1 MTISRLALV
10 SLAVSAAFAAPA
22 RADDL
27 IQVYRE
33 ARGYDAQFASA
44 QAALDAGRERLPQ
57 GRALLLPTVTASA
70 FLNYNDVY
78 RGAQFIPNPIPGRPS
93 ILQPGTDQSVNF
105 NSNGWQVQLSQPIFR
120 WQNIVQYQQAEF
132 QVMQS
137 EAQYANAVQDLVVRV
152 AQAYFDVLAA
162 QDNLDFVRAQR
173 RAIGEQLAQ
182 AKRNFEVGTAT
193 ITDTNEAQARFDLN
207 TAQEINAQNEV
218 EVRRR
223 VLAQYIGRMPERLAP
238 LRFGV
243 LLDLPAPNNLEE
255 WAKAAAEQSYNVRVQ
270 EAAYEIARKE
280 IERQRAGHLP
290 TLDAVATYSE
300 GTNLNRAFVGPN
312 QINQQI
318 YALQLTV
325 PIFQGGSVLSRT
337 REAASNAE
345 RARQDLE
352 NARRTATLDAQ
363 RSFLAVS
370 NGLAQVKALEQAL
383 TSSEVSLASNRV
395 GYEVG
400 VRINIDVLNAEQQ
413 VTSTRRDLAAAR
425 YNTIMSG
432 LRLKQAAGTLSEED
446 VIRVNTLLAQ
456 NAQEAVGPQ
465 PGSGSRT
472 PAGEP
477 ALNAPIQA
485 PPGAVPP
492 GVPMPGRPGARP
504 QGNPAA
510 LPPAAPPP
518 APKR

>member
-1 MTISRLALV
+1 
-10 SLAVSAAFAAPA
+10 
-22 RADDL
+22 
-27 IQVYRE
+27 
-33 ARGYDAQFASA
+33 
-44 QAALDAGRERLPQ
+44 
-57 GRALLLPTVTASA
+57 
-70 FLNYNDVY
+70 
-78 RGAQFIPNPIPGRPS
+78 
-93 ILQPGTDQSVNF
+93 
-105 NSNGWQVQLSQPIFR
+105 
-120 WQNIVQYQQAEF
+120 
-132 QVMQS
+132 
-137 EAQYANAVQDLVVRV
+137 
-152 AQAYFDVLAA
+152 
-162 QDNLDFVRAQR
+162 
-173 RAIGEQLAQ
+173 
-182 AKRNFEVGTAT
+182 
-193 ITDTNEAQARFDLN
+193 
-207 TAQEINAQNEV
+207 
-218 EVRRR
+218 
-223 VLAQYIGRMPERLAP
+223 
-238 LRFGV
+238 
-243 LLDLPAPNNLEE
+243 
-255 WAKAAAEQSYNVRVQ
+255 VQ

-300 GTNLNRAFVGPN
+300 ASNQNRAFIGPN
-312 QINQQI
+312 NIAQQI
-318 YALQLTV
+318 IGLQLNV
-325 PIFQGGSVLSRT
+325 PLYQGGSVLSRT

-345 RARQDLE
+345 RTRQDLE